1 MTPPPP
7 DEDQPAPDRAGA
19 VRSGVIAAAPMLLG
33 VVPFGLVAGAAP
45 VAAGFDVAT
54 AVGLSIVVFAGA
66 SQLAMTDVLG
76 DGGGVAI
83 AVITAL
89 TINLRMLLYSAS
101 LAPALAHEPLRR
113 RLLAAY
119 FLVDQ
124 AYALSI
130 VRWTGRD
137 DPRLRLPFYF
147 GVGATLGV
155 SWLTAT
161 VVGALVGSRVPDD
174 IPLDFAIPLVFLVLL
189 VPVLE
194 KHPALIAAAV
204 GGVGA
209 VVAAEAGAARLAIVV
224 GGVLGIT
231 AGTAAETMLD
241 ARTRGRGRADGGVGG
256 VDDAGDVDG
265 GPS

>member
-1 MTPPPP
+1 MNPTPAAEDPP
-7 DEDQPAPDRAGA
+7 DSEPDRAAA
-19 VRSGVIAAAPMLLG
+19 VRAGVVAAAPMLLG
-33 VVPFGLVAGAAP
+33 VVPFGLVAGATP
-45 VAAGFDVAT
+45 VAAGFDLGVAM
-54 AVGLSIVVFAGA
+54 ALSILVFAGA

-83 AVITAL
+83 AVVTAL

-113 RLLAAY
+113 RLMAAY

-147 GVGATLGV
+147 GVGATLGT

-161 VVGALVGSRVPDD
+161 AIGALVGSRVPDD

-194 KHPALIAAAV
+194 QFPALVAAAV
-204 GGVGA
+204 GGVA
-209 VVAAEAGAARLAIVV
+209 AVAAAQLGADRLAIVV
-224 GGVLGIT
+224 GGVLGIA
-231 AGTAAETMLD
+231 AGTLTETRLE
-241 ARTRGRGRADGGVGG
+241 ARRRGEIADGE
-256 VDDAGDVDG
+256 
-265 GPS
+265 PT

>member
-1 MTPPPP
+1 MTPAP
-7 DEDQPAPDRAGA
+7 DDQQPVPDRAGA

-45 VAAGFDVAT
+45 VAAGFDLAT
-54 AVGLSIVVFAGA
+54 AVGLSILVFAGA

-83 AVITAL
+83 AVVTAL

-147 GVGATLGV
+147 GVAATLST
-155 SWLTAT
+155 SWLSAT
-161 VVGALVGSRVPDD
+161 VIGALVGSQVPDD
-174 IPLDFAIPLVFLVLL
+174 IHLDFAIPLVFLVLL
-189 VPVLE
+189 VPVLD
-194 KHPALIAAAV
+194 KHPALIAAAA

-209 VVAAEAGAARLAIVV
+209 VVAAELGAARLAIVV
-224 GGVLGIT
+224 GGVLGIA
-231 AGTAAETMLD
+231 AGTLAETRLE
-241 ARTRGRGRADGGVGG
+241 ARTARPGAAN
-256 VDDAGDVDG
+256 AGDGSEDTDRG
-265 GPS
+265 SP

>member
-1 MTPPPP
+1 MDPIASGGATPAERRTAAR
-7 DEDQPAPDRAGA
+7 DGF
-19 VRSGVIAAAPMLLG
+19 VAAAPMLIG

-54 AVGLSIVVFAGA
+54 AVGLSLIVFAGA
-66 SQLAMTDVLG
+66 SQLALTDVLS

-83 AVITAL
+83 VVVTAL

-101 LAPALAHEPLRR
+101 LAPALAREPIRT

-130 VRWTGRD
+130 VRWTGKD
-137 DPRLRLPFYF
+137 DPRLRVPFYF
-147 GVGATLGV
+147 GVGATLAV
-155 SWLTAT
+155 SWITAT

-174 IPLDFAIPLVFLVLL
+174 IPLEFAIPLVFLVLL
-189 VPVLE
+189 VPVLDRA
-194 KHPALIAAAV
+194 PSLAAAAV
-204 GGVGA
+204 GGIAA
-209 VVAAEAGAARLAIVV
+209 VLAGQAGAARLSIVI

-231 AGTAAETMLD
+231 AGAVVDARMEAAE
-241 ARTRGRGRADGGVGG
+241 ARRRDSGT
-256 VDDAGDVDG
+256 
-265 GPS
+265 P